1 MNQPINAPMTRNMS
15 LEEQAKVERSF
26 LTRTFL
32 WMTLGLLTT
41 AVVAFVVATSP
52 TMRQFIYGTPLVI
65 WGLFIGQIVLVI
77 ALSVAVHKLSPVI
90 ATLIFFGYAALTGV
104 TFSSLLLIYTP
115 SSIASTFVVTAG
127 MFGILTIIGMS
138 TKVDLTAI
146 GTLAIIGLVGV
157 ILMSLVNLFLQSET
171 LYWIISILGVI
182 IFVILIAR
190 DTQRLKQMATQ
201 VEPNSE
207 QGQRAS
213 IMGAL
218 TLYLDFINLFIF
230 LLRILGRR

>member
-52 TMRQFIYGTPLVI
+52 TMLQFIYGTPLVI

>member
-1 MNQPINAPMTRNMS
+1 
-15 LEEQAKVERSF
+15 
-26 LTRTFL
+26 
-32 WMTLGLLTT
+32 
-41 AVVAFVVATSP
+41 
-52 TMRQFIYGTPLVI
+52 
-65 WGLFIGQIVLVI
+65 
-77 ALSVAVHKLSPVI
+77 
-90 ATLIFFGYAALTGV
+90 
-104 TFSSLLLIYTP
+104 
-115 SSIASTFVVTAG
+115 
-127 MFGILTIIGMS
+127 MS